1 VRVDPLEDTPT
12 PRRATHAAQVAER
25 HAPAGHPAGRA
36 PASIKEGQTLSLDH
50 SFYAVYGVELAETDW
65 LVVYDGL
72 EAQRRSRHED
82 DTSEDDTSEDVQ
94 LYTVSG
100 NGRRDDRVIIGVGY
114 EELPPGACKSAKDL
128 EPSPERDKV
137 LLAAAA
143 TLPGRA
149 LDAPGW
155 LLVHDWS

>member
-1 VRVDPLEDTPT
+1 MRGEGRPPEDTDPHG
-12 PRRATHAAQVAER
+12 RAAHAAQAAEC
-25 HAPAGHPAGRA
+25 HAPPATRPAGP
-36 PASIKEGQTLSLDH
+36 PASIKENHTLSLDH

-72 EAQRRSRHED
+72 EAQRRSRPA
-82 DTSEDDTSEDVQ
+82 DDTSEDVQ

-114 EELPPGACKSAKDL
+114 EELPPGACKPAKEL
-128 EPSPERDKV
+128 EASPDRDKV

-143 TLPGRA
+143 NLPGRA

>member
-1 VRVDPLEDTPT
+1 ME
-12 PRRATHAAQVAER
+12 
-25 HAPAGHPAGRA
+25 
-36 PASIKEGQTLSLDH
+36 H

-72 EAQRRSRHED
+72 EALRRSRR
-82 DTSEDDTSEDVQ
+82 EDDTSEDVQ

-100 NGRRDDRVIIGVGY
+100 NGRRDDRIIIGVGY
-114 EELPPGACKSAKDL
+114 EELPPGTCKSAKDL
-128 EPSPERDKV
+128 EASPGRDEAV
-137 LLAAAA
+137 LRAAAA
-143 TLPGRA
+143 LPGRA